1 MADAGEVTFDDLEAR
16 TWIQIMISEARN
28 VSQHAEI
35 VGAISAIVYRD
46 VIDHFKTQDGPNG
59 AWPVWSN
66 IYAQHMYHIRRQNNK
81 ILQFNGKLRQNF
93 APSDHRSTNEGL
105 EWFNNAKTKSGYP
118 YAWGHNYGDKKLPQ
132 RQFMWL
138 SQEAMDTIADIVLN
152 KIVGE
157 D

>member
-1 MADAGEVTFDDLEAR
+1 MADANEVTFDDLEAR
-16 TWIQIMISEARN
+16 TWIQKMISEARN
-28 VSQHAEI
+28 VNQVEEI

-46 VIDHFKTQDGPNG
+46 VIDHFKTESEPNG
-59 AWPVWSN
+59 PWQPWSDV
-66 IYAQHMYHIRRQNNK
+66 YAKHMTRIKRQNNK
-81 ILQFNGKLRQNF
+81 ILQFSGKLRQNF
-93 APSDHRSTNEGL
+93 SPGDRRTNEQGI